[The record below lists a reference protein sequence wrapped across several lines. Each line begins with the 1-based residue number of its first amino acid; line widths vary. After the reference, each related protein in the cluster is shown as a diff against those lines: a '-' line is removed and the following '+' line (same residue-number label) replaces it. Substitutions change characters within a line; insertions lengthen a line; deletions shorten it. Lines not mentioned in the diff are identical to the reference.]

1 MDGYTLSRQWF
12 DFAFD
17 NPDKNTSTEWIL
29 YMWIVENWNRNWQ
42 KEKFWLP
49 TFHSMCAC
57 GIKSPNT
64 YHKALKNL
72 ISYGFIK
79 IIQESKNQNT
89 STIIT
94 LSAYS
99 KIKSADKSALDS
111 ALIRQVSQQVSKPEE
126 HNKQIN
132 KEQINKEIIQSL
144 TVISERTELELLLIE
159 FKRSRAKLKRPM
171 TDKAMDLLLKKLSAY
186 SEPEQIAM
194 LEEAIEKGWQS
205 VYPPKQETKWGK
217 NIKVMEAIANYN
229 FT

>member
-1 MDGYTLSRQWF
+1 
-12 DFAFD
+12 
-17 NPDKNTSTEWIL
+17 
-29 YMWIVENWNRNWQ
+29 
-42 KEKFWLP
+42 
-49 TFHSMCAC
+49 MCAC

-72 ISYGFIK
+72 ISYGFVK
-79 IIQESKNQNT
+79 LIQESKNQNT
-89 STIIT
+89 STIIS

-99 KIKSADKSALDS
+99 KNKPASKSADKSALDS
-111 ALIRQVSQQVSKPEE
+111 ALIQQVSQQVSKPEE

-132 KEQINKEIIQSL
+132 KEQINKETIQSL
-144 TVISERTELELLLIE
+144 TVVSERTELELLLIE

-171 TDKAMDLLLKKLSAY
+171 TDKAMELLLKKLSEY

-205 VYPPKQETKWGK
+205 VYPPKTENKAGK
-217 NIKVMEAIANYN
+217 NVKVMEAIANYN